1 MEGVLNKV
9 SRVFSP
15 ITRSKT
21 TNDGS
26 KVDIF
31 FVGNM
36 AKFQLVVA
44 SGLDN
49 GGIAKIHL
57 RCVNMLDIFL
67 VIDGPFNAFGDFR
80 MAHFL
85 VTVNDVHD
93 LLFEILAKHI
103 YKKDKK
109 KNRQNTTLI

>member
-9 SRVFSP
+9 SRAFSP

-21 TNDGS
+21 TNYGS

-31 FVGNM
+31 FIGNM
-36 AKFQLVVA
+36 AEFQLVVA

-85 VTVNDVHD
+85 VTVNDVHN

-103 YKKDKK
+103 YKK
-109 KNRQNTTLI
+109 NRQK